1 MIDWGILEDEY
12 CEGSFTSS
20 YFRDDENNDKLMIYV
35 INPDLTE
42 CAEKCVASFNSLN
55 NSIIDEICKKL
66 INCAKEDGRN
76 KEFELPALNSVTDIL
91 NYCWFVAL
99 MVDMTDKEDEVAYAV
114 EGEGDWG
121 REVGF
126 VISNNQVVYV
136 GADYDDYLK
145 KIR

>member
-1 MIDWGILEDEY
+1 MIDWEILEDEY
-12 CEGSFTSS
+12 CEGSFRSS
-20 YFRDDENNDKLMIYV
+20 YFRDDENNDTLLVYV
-35 INPDLTE
+35 ISPDLTE
-42 CAEKCVASFNSLN
+42 CAEKCVESFNSLTD
-55 NSIIDEICKKL
+55 SVIDEICKKL
-66 INCAKEDGRN
+66 INCAKEDNRN
-76 KEFELPALNSVTDIL
+76 KKFKLPALNNITDIL

-121 REVGF
+121 MEVGF
-126 VISNNQVVYV
+126 VIRNNQVVYV